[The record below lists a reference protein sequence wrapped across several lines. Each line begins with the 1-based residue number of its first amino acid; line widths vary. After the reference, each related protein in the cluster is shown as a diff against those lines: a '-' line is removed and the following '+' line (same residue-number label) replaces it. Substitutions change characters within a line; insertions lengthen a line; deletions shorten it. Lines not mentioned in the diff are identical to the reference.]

1 MNRSYQTKQRSIILD
16 LLKAN
21 QDRHLTAEEMLELLN
36 QNHTPVSKATL
47 YRYLDML
54 VSQNAVR
61 KFIIDDQP
69 SAGYQY
75 LEEGES
81 CHVHF
86 HLKCL
91 ECGLLLHVECD
102 EFDRYIKDKYQF
114 TIDQSKIIIYGSC
127 HECSSKKGD
136 L

>member
-1 MNRSYQTKQRSIILD
+1 
-16 LLKAN
+16 
-21 QDRHLTAEEMLELLN
+21 MLELFN
-36 QNHTPVSKATL
+36 QNQTPVSKATL

-61 KFIIDDQP
+61 KFIIDNQP

-75 LEEGES
+75 IEEGDY
-81 CHVHF
+81 CHEHF

-91 ECGLLLHVECD
+91 ECGVLLHVECD
-102 EFDRYIKDKYQF
+102 EFDQYIKEKYQF
-114 TIDQSKIIIYGSC
+114 IIDQSKIIIYGTC
-127 HECSSKKGD
+127 HECSNKKGD

>member
-1 MNRSYQTKQRSIILD
+1 MNRSYHTKQRSIILD

-69 SAGYQY
+69 S
-75 LEEGES
+75 S
-81 CHVHF
+81 
-86 HLKCL
+86 
-91 ECGLLLHVECD
+91 
-102 EFDRYIKDKYQF
+102 
-114 TIDQSKIIIYGSC
+114 
-127 HECSSKKGD
+127 
-136 L
+136 

>member
-1 MNRSYQTKQRSIILD
+1 MNRNYHTKQRSIILD

-21 QDRHLTAEEMLELLN
+21 QDRHLTAEEMLELFN
-36 QNHTPVSKATL
+36 QNQTPVSKATL

-61 KFIIDDQP
+61 KFIIDNQP

-75 LEEGES
+75 IEEGDY
-81 CHVHF
+81 CHEHF

-91 ECGLLLHVECD
+91 ECGFC
-102 EFDRYIKDKYQF
+102 FSRMR
-114 TIDQSKIIIYGSC
+114 
-127 HECSSKKGD
+127 
-136 L
+136 

>member
-1 MNRSYQTKQRSIILD
+1 MNRNYHTKQRSIILD

-21 QDRHLTAEEMLELLN
+21 QDRHLTAEEMLELFN
-36 QNHTPVSKATL
+36 QNQTPVSKATL

-61 KFIIDDQP
+61 KFIIDNQP

-75 LEEGES
+75 IEEGDY
-81 CHVHF
+81 CHEHF

-91 ECGLLLHVECD
+91 ECGVLLHVECD
-102 EFDRYIKDKYQF
+102 EFDQYIKEKYQF
-114 TIDQSKIIIYGSC
+114 IIDQSKIIIYGTC
-127 HECSSKKGD
+127 HECSNKKGD